1 MSQSESGEETNNYSA
16 IHPHATG
23 SEICYNRVGCFEN
36 APPWGGTLQ
45 RPVLDFPEPP
55 DIVNTAFHL
64 YTRES
69 PVYFQV
75 ISAVNPSTIRV
86 SNFRTN
92 RITRFIIHGY
102 FVGDDYEQIVDMCR
116 FILQKEDINCIVVN
130 WKAGA
135 ANLYTQ
141 AVQNIRIVGAELA
154 YLLEYL
160 ERNCGYSPS
169 NVHIIGHS
177 LGAHAGG
184 EAGRRKPGLS
194 RITGLDPAGPLFH
207 HTPPQVRL
215 DPSDAKFVDVIH
227 TNIGRLF
234 FELGDG
240 IIEPCGHLDFY
251 PNGGEIM
258 PGCQKE
264 RLVPK
269 QWGIDGVMRDQT
281 GCAASPKG

>member
-1 MSQSESGEETNNYSA
+1 MFGVWFTALLLHA
-16 IHPHATG
+16 IVKG

-36 APPWGGTLQ
+36 GPPWGGTLQ
-45 RPVLDFPEPP
+45 RPMLGFPEPP

-69 PVYFQV
+69 PVYFQ
-75 ISAVNPSTIRV
+75 
-86 SNFRTN
+86 FL
-92 RITRFIIHGY
+92 
-102 FVGDDYEQIVDMCR
+102 
-116 FILQKEDINCIVVN
+116 LQKEDINCIVVN

-194 RITGLDPAGPLFH
+194 RITGA
-207 HTPPQVRL
+207 
-215 DPSDAKFVDVIH
+215 
-227 TNIGRLF
+227 
-234 FELGDG
+234 
-240 IIEPCGHLDFY
+240 
-251 PNGGEIM
+251 
-258 PGCQKE
+258 
-264 RLVPK
+264 
-269 QWGIDGVMRDQT
+269 
-281 GCAASPKG
+281 